1 MFWKIN
7 TRMLWS
13 AQPSLANSVCWGY
26 RPRYS
31 VINHYFCSEYSKIG
45 WTLGENWSKLKIER
59 FNPEK
64 VKKTG
69 IFHYLAIFGNM
80 PSKAQKSQ
88 KLGIFTNISDFDE
101 INQKKLDEPI
111 AVLDLKFDLFD
122 NYSVVKLFGK
132 VKYVI
137 IIHIRHMRRHST
149 SLFSRTVETVIFE
162 LSGVINMIGPT
173 FADFGLIHCENLHMI
188 QRSVEYRASAS
199 WG

>member
-1 MFWKIN
+1 M
-7 TRMLWS
+7 
-13 AQPSLANSVCWGY
+13 
-26 RPRYS
+26 
-31 VINHYFCSEYSKIG
+31 
-45 WTLGENWSKLKIER
+45 
-59 FNPEK
+59 
-64 VKKTG
+64 KKTG

-122 NYSVVKLFGK
+122 NYSEVKLFVK
-132 VKYVI
+132 VKFVI
-137 IIHIRHMRRHST
+137 IIH
-149 SLFSRTVETVIFE
+149 L
-162 LSGVINMIGPT
+162 
-173 FADFGLIHCENLHMI
+173 FADFGLQHCENLHMI